1 MRVIRE
7 DTRESSESD
16 CSASDRWSRYAFMDR
31 FEMYWVWATYG
42 YWVMSV
48 WTFGELHWA
57 ATEKGMVSIDSRL
70 GLVSFQ
76 GSLLGS
82 YPGLRSFIDFVLSY
96 LHPILLKQQMC
107 VMKMKKGPNLI

>member
-7 DTRESSESD
+7 DTRESFERDYSV
-16 CSASDRWSRYAFMDR
+16 SDRWSLYAFLDR
-31 FEMYWVWATYG
+31 FEMYWIWATYG

-48 WTFGELHWA
+48 WTFGELHWV

-76 GSLLGS
+76 GSLL
-82 YPGLRSFIDFVLSY
+82 I
-96 LHPILLKQQMC
+96 PILVWVRLSILFYHIFIQFCQFK
-107 VMKMKKGPNLI
+107 LILIPYILEL